1 MVVKGIIKKGE
12 YYDSVTLM
20 LVAQD
25 ATKIDGVEDAAVVMG
40 TEQNKSILE
49 TSGMLLDMFRGAGD
63 SDLLI
68 AVKAKDEKAAEE
80 AFKKIDELLLERRTK
95 AQEAGEYTPKSLEG
109 ALEFMPDANMV
120 IISVAG
126 KYAGDEAMKALKK
139 GLHVMLFSD
148 NVPLE
153 KEIELKKYARE
164 NGLLVMGPDCGTA
177 IINGAPLCFANVVN
191 RGNIGIVAASGTGLQ
206 EVSSV
211 ITNEGAGISQAIGT
225 GGRDVK
231 KDVGGIMFIEGM
243 KALEE
248 DPDTKYIVLVSKPP
262 HPDVLN
268 KVADLIKNEIKKPVV
283 GIFLGGDP
291 EVVKNAGA
299 IPANTLEEAGLIASS
314 LAKGKSMDEFKKLL
328 EEREKEILAIAE
340 RESKNKKEGQKY
352 VRGLYT
358 GGTLCDEAMLL
369 SRQIIGEVYGNAPLN
384 PEFKLKDSWI
394 SQENTFVDLGE
405 DEFTVGRPHP
415 MIDFT
420 LRNKK
425 ILEEAKDP
433 SVAVIL
439 LDVVLG
445 YGSNMQPGDEL
456 APAIK
461 EAKEL
466 AEKDGRNI
474 TFVCS
479 ITGTD
484 KDPQDRSKV
493 KKQLED
499 AGAIIMPSNAAAAK
513 LASYIVKNLGGAK

>member
-1 MVVKGIIKKGE
+1 MAVKGVIKKGE

-20 LVAQD
+20 LVARD
-25 ATKIDGVEDAAVVMG
+25 VAKLDGVEDAVVMMG

-49 TSGMLLDMFRGAGD
+49 TSGLLIEEFKDTTD

-68 AVKAKDEKAAEE
+68 AAKAKDELTATSAIEKVE
-80 AFKKIDELLLERRTK
+80 ELLKSRRMK
-95 AQEAGEYTPKSLEG
+95 SQEASEYLPKSVDG
-109 ALEFMPDANMV
+109 ALDVIPDANMV

-126 KYAGDEAMKALKK
+126 KYAGDEAMKALRK

-164 NGLLVMGPDCGTA
+164 SGLLVMGPDCGTA
-177 IINGAPLCFANVVN
+177 IINGAPLCFANVVQK
-191 RGNIGIVAASGTGLQ
+191 GNIGIVAASGTGLQ
-206 EVSSV
+206 EVSCV
-211 ITNEGAGISQAIGT
+211 ISNEGSGISQAIGT

-231 KDVGGIMFIEGM
+231 KDVGGIMFIEGIR
-243 KALEE
+243 ALEE
-248 DPDTKYIVLVSKPP
+248 DPETKYIVLISKPP
-262 HPDVLN
+262 HPEVLER
-268 KVADLIKNEIKKPVV
+268 VANLIKTEVKKPVV

-291 EVVKNAGA
+291 KVVEGAGA
-299 IPANTLEEAGLIASS
+299 IPANNLEEAGLIAAS
-314 LAKGKSMDEFKKLL
+314 LSKEKSMDDFKNLL
-328 EEREKEILAIAE
+328 MEREKRILQSAGE
-340 RESKNKKEGQKY
+340 ESQNKTEKQKY

-358 GGTLCDEAMLL
+358 GGTLCDEAMLI
-369 SRQIIGEVYGNAPLN
+369 SRTIIGEVYGNSPIN
-384 PEFKLKDSWI
+384 PDFKLKDSWKSI
-394 SQENTFVDLGE
+394 ENTFVDLGE

-415 MIDFT
+415 MIDFM

-433 SVAVIL
+433 EVAVIL

-456 APAIK
+456 NPFIS

-466 AEKDGRNI
+466 AGKDGRNI

-479 ITGTD
+479 ITGTVD
-484 KDPQDRSKV
+484 DPQDRNKV

-499 AGAIIMPSNAAAAK
+499 AGAIVMPSNAAAAK
-513 LASYIVKNLGGAK
+513 LASYIVKNLGGAR

>member
-1 MVVKGIIKKGE
+1 MVTKGIIKKGE

-25 ATKIDGVEDAAVVMG
+25 VTKLEGVEDAAVVMG
-40 TEQNKSILE
+40 TEQNKSILK
-49 TSGMLLDMFRGAGD
+49 TSGIFLDMFKDAKD
-63 SDLLI
+63 ADLLI
-68 AVKAKDEKAAEE
+68 AVKAKDEATAEQ
-80 AFKKIDELLLERRTK
+80 AIQKVDELLKERRSK
-95 AQEAGEYTPKSLEG
+95 SQEAGEYMPKSLEG
-109 ALEFMPDANMV
+109 ALDFMPDANMV
-120 IISVAG
+120 VISVAG
-126 KYAGDEAMKALKK
+126 KYAGDEAMKALEK

-153 KEIELKKYARE
+153 KEIELKKYGRDH
-164 NGLLVMGPDCGTA
+164 GLLVMGPDCGTA

-191 RGNIGIVAASGTGLQ
+191 RGDIGIVAASGTGLQ

-211 ITNEGAGISQAIGT
+211 ITNEGSGISQAIGT

-248 DPDTKYIVLVSKPP
+248 DPETKYIVLVSKPP
-262 HPDVLN
+262 HPEVLK
-268 KVADLIKNEIKKPVV
+268 KVADLIKSEIKKPVI

-291 EVVKNAGA
+291 KIVEGAGA
-299 IPANTLEEAGLIASS
+299 IPANTLEKAGLIAAS
-314 LAKGKSMDEFKKLL
+314 LSKGKSMDEFKKLL
-328 EEREKEILAIAE
+328 DDREKEILQIAE
-340 RESKNKKEGQKY
+340 RESKNKASSQKY

-358 GGTLCDEAMLL
+358 GGTLCDEAMLI
-369 SRQIIGEVYGNAPLN
+369 SRTMIGEVYGNAPIN
-384 PEFKLKDSWI
+384 PDFKLEDSWK
-394 SQENTFVDLGE
+394 SKENSFVDLGE

-425 ILEEAKDP
+425 ILEEVKDP
-433 SVAVIL
+433 EVAVIL

-456 APAIK
+456 SPAIK
-461 EAKEL
+461 QAREYAAKE
-466 AEKDGRNI
+466 GRNV
-474 TFVCS
+474 TFICS

-484 KDPQDRSKV
+484 KDPQDRKKV

-499 AGAIIMPSNAAAAK
+499 AGAIVMPSNAAAAK
-513 LASYIVKNLGGAK
+513 LASYIVKNVGGAR

>member
-20 LVAQD
+20 LVARD
-25 ATKIDGVEDAAVVMG
+25 ATKIEGVEDAAVVMG

-49 TSGMLLDMFRGAGD
+49 TSNMLIDMFKDATD
-63 SDLLI
+63 TDLLI
-68 AVKAKDEKAAEE
+68 AVKAEDERTAEE
-80 AFKKIDELLLERRTK
+80 AFKKIDELLKEKREKTR
-95 AQEAGEYTPKSLEG
+95 EAGEYMPKSLEG
-109 ALEFMPDANMV
+109 ALEFVPDANMV
-120 IISVAG
+120 VISVAG
-126 KYAGDEAMKALKK
+126 KYAGDEAMKALQH

-153 KEIELKKYARE
+153 KEIELKKYARD

-191 RGNIGIVAASGTGLQ
+191 RGKIGIVAASGTGLQ

-231 KDVGGIMFIEGM
+231 KDVGGIMFVEGM

-248 DPDTKYIVLVSKPP
+248 DPETDYIVLVSKPP
-262 HPDVLN
+262 HPEVLE
-268 KVADLIKNEIKKPVV
+268 KIAGLIKSEIKKPVV
-283 GIFLGGDP
+283 GIFLGGNP

-299 IPANTLEEAGLIASS
+299 IPATTLEEAGLIAAS
-314 LAKGKSMDEFKKLL
+314 LAQGKSLDDFKNLL
-328 EEREKEILAIAE
+328 NKREEEIVNLAK
-340 RESKNKKEGQKY
+340 RESENKKESQKY

-369 SRQIIGEVYGNAPLN
+369 SRRIIGEVYGNAPLN

-425 ILEEAKDP
+425 IVEEAKDP

-461 EAKEL
+461 EAIEIAK
-466 AEKDGRNI
+466 KDGRNI

-484 KDPQDRSKV
+484 KDPQNRKKV
-493 KKQLED
+493 KEQLEE
-499 AGAIIMPSNAAAAK
+499 AGAIVMPSNAAAAK
-513 LASYIVKNLGGAK
+513 LSSYIVKNLGGAK